1 MADVTSTFAAKDEGF
16 AAVMQRLQNRLQKFG
31 DQMKGISSGSQRIQA
46 SFAGMTQSV
55 AGLAAAYVGVSQ
67 AINAF
72 NGSLDFSGR
81 MADLSQITGE
91 SAGKLAVLE
100 RAFNN
105 TDIGGEKMLPMLS
118 KMTEFIQQLGKG
130 QEGAVATARTLGVTF
145 DQLKGKAPI
154 QQFKT
159 LIQAIG
165 NLRTENERLEVS
177 GDVFG
182 NRLGGKLIPLARNF
196 SEEMQKAK
204 DQLGSVVDILDRSA
218 SRLDD
223 LGDMLKES
231 IGNKFRD
238 FVLGILDGA
247 KGADQ
252 LATSL
257 SKIDTAAS
265 GIKLGQLLSGAVQ
278 EPHKAFLLLGEV
290 LLLAIKTAGNEL
302 INATLYAGKI
312 YTEALT
318 NKKTFGQVAEGLLAG
333 FQMVFNFAAKAS
345 LTIVQELIK
354 AVAGLASIIPGIG
367 QALARQIASPLQE
380 IEQQQGRIDQQA
392 DDLRKKMRDSL
403 FGTAKDIEEV
413 IKKNPRESVDFL
425 GAKDQKEQVDSLQR
439 NLRETARQAN
449 EPAETPAEQMSR
461 VRRVYAEQI
470 AAINAM
476 NVSASEQTKRRIQ
489 LDAQFLE
496 AMNVA
501 QKGQLPPEKQMNQ
514 AATGEKDREAMK
526 QPAEKPLA
534 DAGTDRGATESTLEK
549 AVRYLEELNTKLP
562 APVLV

>member
-1 MADVTSTFAAKDEGF
+1 MADVTTTFAAKDEGF
-16 AAVMQRLQNRLQKFG
+16 AAVMQRIQTRLQKFG
-31 DQMKGISSGSQRIQA
+31 DQMKGISSGSKRIQS

-72 NGSLDFSGR
+72 NSALDFSGS

-91 SAGKLAVLE
+91 SAGNLAVLE

-105 TDIGGEKMLPMLS
+105 TGIGGEKMLPMLS
-118 KMTEFIQQLGKG
+118 RMTDFIQQLGNN
-130 QEGAVATARTLGVTF
+130 QETAVATAQKLGVTF
-145 DQLKGKAPI
+145 AQLKNQTPI

-159 LIQAIG
+159 LIQAIAQ
-165 NLRTENERLEVS
+165 LRTENERLETS

-182 NRLGGKLIPLARNF
+182 NRLGGKLIPLANSFTQQMSAAR
-196 SEEMQKAK
+196 E
-204 DQLGSVVDILDRSA
+204 QLGSVVEILDRSA
-218 SRLDD
+218 ARLDD

-231 IGNKFRD
+231 VGKKFRD
-238 FVLGILDGA
+238 FFLGLLDGA
-247 KGADQ
+247 RGADQ
-252 LATSL
+252 LVTSL
-257 SKIDTAAS
+257 SQIDTAAS
-265 GIKLGQLLSGAVQ
+265 GIKLGQLLSGAVE
-278 EPHKAFLLLGEV
+278 EPHKAFLLMGEV

-302 INATLYAGKI
+302 INSILYAGKI

-367 QALARQIASPLQE
+367 QALARSIAAPLKDLE
-380 IEQQQGRIDQQA
+380 AQQGRIDQQA
-392 DDLRKKMRDSL
+392 NELRKTMQESL
-403 FGTAKDIEEV
+403 FGTAKDIGEV
-413 IKKNPRESVDFL
+413 IKNTPRKDYQFFDT
-425 GAKDQKEQVDSLQR
+425 KDQQAQVDSLQR
-439 NLRETARQAN
+439 NLRETARQESA
-449 EPAETPAEQMSR
+449 PTETPAEQMAR

-476 NVSASEQTKRRIQ
+476 NVSASEQTKRRIR

-514 AATGEKDREAMK
+514 AAAGEKDREAMK
-526 QPAEKPLA
+526 QSAEKPLS
-534 DAGTDRGATESTLEK
+534 DAGTDRGATETTLEK
-549 AVRYLEELNTKLP
+549 AVRYLAELNAKLP